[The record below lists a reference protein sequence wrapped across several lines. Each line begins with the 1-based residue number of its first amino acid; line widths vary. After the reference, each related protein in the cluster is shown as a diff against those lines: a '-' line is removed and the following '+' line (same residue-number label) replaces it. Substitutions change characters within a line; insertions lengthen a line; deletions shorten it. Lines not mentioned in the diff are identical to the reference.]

1 MSFDIGDSVI
11 DSRDIIERIEELA
24 SEAQDAY
31 EVYVDE
37 YKQEEYDTYVEA
49 FPPGIDEVPLDKDD
63 WLIENG
69 FEPLDVDDWLDT
81 QGDDE
86 MEELKHLKA
95 LQEEAEGHVPDWRY
109 GATFILEDHFK
120 EYTMEMLEDC
130 GYIPKDFPSWI
141 EVDWDATDNNVKMD
155 YTEFTL
161 GDYTYLAR

>member
-1 MSFDIGDSVI
+1 MSFFIGDSVI

-37 YKQEEYDTYVEA
+37 YKQEEYDAYVEA
-49 FPPGIDEVPLDKDD
+49 FPQGIDEVPADKDD

-69 FEPLDVDDWLDT
+69 FEPLGVDDWLDT
-81 QGDDE
+81 QEDYL
-86 MEELKHLKA
+86 ELEQLKA
-95 LQEEAEGHVPDWRY
+95 LQEEAATYVSDWRY

-120 EYTMEMLEDC
+120 DYTMEMLEDC

-141 EVDWDATDNNVKMD
+141 EVDWDATANNVKVD